1 MEFEQYNVM
10 EQNNELVF
18 KNTSNG
24 LLYNENEI
32 LEKISK
38 VKSTNLDVFVE
49 ETHKWTDRTNLTLNE
64 DIIVNRN
71 VDGLKI
77 YSNNGLVYHIY
88 TSFKANSIW
97 AKWLF
102 EIVKEIDNEQKEISD
117 DVKIFFKK
125 YPDAINYTD
134 MQINEILNKE
144 KFRHSTRSKEK
155 ILEIRNKYIESELN
169 GLLTK
174 LFNRLDDEDSWKKI
188 DILIQKANDTYNSE
202 ILLKIIEAINC
213 KRKEIGFEKF
223 ENILK
228 LLFELLKIISVVTS
242 PIFLKTILN
251 IFTFK
256 SLGTAVGIVSGLFL
270 ILFEMNNWI
279 ECDSTVLSTALE
291 NIVLLICECLIQ
303 TYQRILLKNSV
314 KSIKKQLKK
323 NASVSK
329 KDLNNTNKE
338 IVKENTAVKKEV
350 YLESLKECINLMAE
364 NPNIDWTTEKKKI
377 MILAEGYTKYKKTS
391 QLDNITLLQTC
402 PTFMSELCDLEIAIK
417 NKIAASKKEDVYEE
431 DLAEITTL
439 LDNIKTPE
447 MALKLERKL

>member
-38 VKSTNLDVFVE
+38 VKSTDLDVFVDKR
-49 ETHKWTDRTNLTLNE
+49 KWTDRTNLTLNE

-71 VDGLKI
+71 VEGLKI

-88 TSFKANSIW
+88 TSFKANNIW

-102 EIVKEIDNEQKEISD
+102 KIVEKFDNEQKEISD
-117 DVKIFFKK
+117 DVKSFFEKNENIF
-125 YPDAINYTD
+125 NYNYE
-134 MQINEILNKE
+134 QINIILNHSSFKHPTQSKRKIMEIIE
-144 KFRHSTRSKEK
+144 KKFKTESETTYNNICNSKQIDKNILNNYSEEIKKLVLEK
-155 ILEIRNKYIESELN
+155 IKSLYRDIIGINLIALSIPLLIKLWLICVYAES
-169 GLLTK
+169 
-174 LFNRLDDEDSWKKI
+174 
-188 DILIQKANDTYNSE
+188 
-202 ILLKIIEAINC
+202 ILLILGCSLLLLIAGAIIHDSYIKPGLFKFIKYKRILHMLNPKNEKTLSHINSLSNNTLET
-213 KRKEIGFEKF
+213 KKEDIPVRKEI
-223 ENILK
+223 
-228 LLFELLKIISVVTS
+228 
-242 PIFLKTILN
+242 
-251 IFTFK
+251 
-256 SLGTAVGIVSGLFL
+256 
-270 ILFEMNNWI
+270 
-279 ECDSTVLSTALE
+279 
-291 NIVLLICECLIQ
+291 
-303 TYQRILLKNSV
+303 
-314 KSIKKQLKK
+314 
-323 NASVSK
+323 
-329 KDLNNTNKE
+329 
-338 IVKENTAVKKEV
+338 
-350 YLESLKECINLMAE
+350 YLESLKECIKLMAE